1 MTPMDDTP
9 PTNLRIPGPTPIPP
23 EVRRAL
29 SRQMIN
35 HRGSDYAALQREVLD
50 GLRHFYQT
58 EQQVLLFAASGTG
71 GLEAAVVNT
80 LSPGQ
85 PVLAVTIGV
94 FGERFARIAETY
106 GAHVHRLAVP
116 WGEAA
121 RPEMLASALEEVRP
135 KAVLL
140 TCNETSTGVMNDI
153 PALLSA
159 IRQASHQPLVL
170 VDAVSALGAVDLPMD
185 ELGIDVLISGSQKAW
200 MAPPGIAMLGVS
212 ARAMEAA
219 TSATTP
225 RFYFDFAKQAT
236 AQAKGQDAWTP
247 AVSVMYALQAA
258 LRLMREEGREE
269 IVARHQR
276 IASLTQRG
284 LEELGFSLF
293 AEHGYRSRTVTA
305 ARPPHGVDA
314 KALSAWART
323 ERHVVLAGG
332 QDRLEGKIIRV
343 GHMGWV
349 EEAHIVEAL
358 DALRAGLGALGT
370 RAHSVASR

>member
-1 MTPMDDTP
+1 MP
-9 PTNLRIPGPTPIPP
+9 PG
-23 EVRRAL
+23 VRRAL

-35 HRGSDYAALQREVLD
+35 HRGPDYAAIQREVLD

-58 EQQVLLFAASGTG
+58 EQEVLLFAASGTG

-85 PVLAVTIGV
+85 PVLAVTVGV

-106 GAHVHRLAVP
+106 GAHVHRLAMP

-121 RPEMLASALEEVRP
+121 RPDMLATALEEVRP

-153 PALLSA
+153 PALLAA
-159 IRQASHQPLVL
+159 IGQTPQQPLVL
-170 VDAVSALGAVDLPMD
+170 VDAISALGAVELPMD
-185 ELGIDVLISGSQKAW
+185 SLDIDVLISGSQKAW

-225 RFYFDFAKQAT
+225 RFYFDFAKQAK

-258 LRLMREEGREE
+258 LRLMRAEGREA
-269 IVARHQR
+269 IVARHQH

-293 AEHGYRSRTVTA
+293 AEPGYRSHTVTA